1 MKKNFKSALAT
12 ACLLMASTTPA
23 MADINIGASAA
34 LTGPA
39 ASLGVPVRNALALW
53 PQEIG
58 GHKIVLH
65 VLDDA
70 GDPTL
75 ATKNARRFVE
85 DKMDAIMGSANTP
98 STIAIA
104 QVVRE
109 AGVPQLS
116 PSPVELP
123 EGRDFWTFR
132 SAMNSDFFT
141 EAIVGHLKRQ
151 GVKTVGFLGL
161 IDAFGEV
168 YLTALTK
175 QAAPAGIKIV
185 AVERF
190 TRADTSIAGQAL
202 KITAAAPDAV
212 IVVAVGGG
220 AALPQKALAE
230 RGYKGR
236 VYHTSASISPDFLR
250 LAGKDANG
258 VFVASGPEQLPEQM
272 PTSNPGRAVALDFY
286 KHYEAKFGAGSVTQF
301 AANVYDLGLVLQQ
314 AVPLALKKA
323 QPGTPEFRAAL
334 RDAIENSGGVT
345 VTKGVLNYS
354 ATNHWGHG
362 ANARTMLVV
371 QDGQW
376 KLAP

>member
-1 MKKNFKSALAT
+1 MNLKHALLLGGLLIGT
-12 ACLLMASTTPA
+12 ASSA

-58 GHKIVLH
+58 GHKVVLH

-104 QVVRE
+104 QVVRD
-109 AGVPQLS
+109 AGITQLS

-123 EGRDFWTFR
+123 EGRDFWVFR
-132 SAMNSDFFT
+132 SVMNSDFFT
-141 EAIVGHLKRQ
+141 EAMVAHLQRQ
-151 GVKTVGFLGL
+151 GVKTLGFLGL

-168 YLTALTK
+168 YLTALNK
-175 QAAPAGIKIV
+175 QAGAAGLKIV

-190 TRADTSIAGQAL
+190 TRADTSVAGQAL
-202 KITAAAPDAV
+202 KIVAAAPDAV
-212 IVVAVGGG
+212 VVVAVGGG

-230 RGYKGR
+230 RGYKGKI
-236 VYHTSASISPDFLR
+236 YHTSASISPDFLR

-258 VFVASGPEQLPEQM
+258 TYVVSGPEQLPEQM

-286 KHYEAKFGAGSVTQF
+286 KRYEARFGVGSVTQF

-314 AVPLALKKA
+314 AVPEALKKA
-323 QPGTPEFRAAL
+323 QPGTPQFRAAL

-345 VTKGVLNYS
+345 VTKGVLKYS

-362 ANARTMLVV
+362 PNARTMLVV